1 MRDDEKEI
9 EQLDE
14 KNKSCIKKIKK
25 LIVFV
30 FIFLIVLFFGI
41 SWGYEQYKIF
51 QFKKKYENLN
61 HGEILKVGNMHN
73 RKASANLHLMNN
85 GNVLISGGLNDKNIE
100 YFEIFDIN
108 KGIFKKIK
116 LPACFRNPRHSI
128 LLSENKVLIN
138 DSFIYDFLTQKY
150 INIFKRQDYTQN
162 SKSFKFSNE
171 EILIIE
177 QNKVYIYNINDD
189 SLKNYPFSLP
199 NISVKNFIK
208 MDDNHILIYG
218 DKSLS
223 SGENIFWN
231 TEFFLLNLQ
240 NNHLEKIKIDSI
252 GTDVS
257 VVKIS
262 NDEIILFANIIEDN
276 NSIPFKTQVTY
287 KVNVKNNNIIKLN
300 SPLVKRK
307 FAPVA
312 ILLTNNTILLFG
324 GDVDSSKGY
333 IVAEIYDPEK
343 NEYYVFS
350 KIKFM
355 FTPQYEK
362 NPAVVEL
369 LNGDI
374 FICGG
379 MYESF
384 LLDKCVV
391 MRKE

>member
-1 MRDDEKEI
+1 MNKENIDEK
-9 EQLDE
+9 
-14 KNKSCIKKIKK
+14 KIVG
-25 LIVFV
+25 LISKYKIIQSMIFKIVIFVSTIIILVF
-30 FIFLIVLFFGI
+30 
-41 SWGYEQYKIF
+41 GYKQYKIF
-51 QFKKKYENLN
+51 QFNKKYEKLN
-61 HGEILKVGNMHN
+61 RGEILNVGNMHN

-108 KGIFKKIK
+108 KGIFTKIK
-116 LPACFRNPRHSI
+116 LPARFRNPRHSI
-128 LLSENKVLIN
+128 LLTENKVLIN

-177 QNKVYIYNINDD
+177 QNKVYIYNIHEN
-189 SLKNYPFSLP
+189 SLKNYPVSLP
-199 NISVKNFIK
+199 NISLKNFIK
-208 MDDNHILIYG
+208 MDENHLLMYG

-223 SGENIFWN
+223 NGGKIFWN

-240 NNHLEKIKIDSI
+240 NNYLEKILIDNI

-257 VVKIS
+257 IVKIS

-287 KVNVKNNNIIKLN
+287 KINVKNNNIIKLN
-300 SPLVKRK
+300 SPLVKRE
-307 FAPVA
+307 FAPVT
-312 ILLTNNTILLFG
+312 ILLKNNKILLFG

-343 NEYYVFS
+343 NEYHVLS
-350 KIKFM
+350 KIKFL

-379 MYESF
+379 MYESC